1 MLLHT
6 FKNLTFQVYLQ
17 NSIAVSFGKKN
28 IIEARIGTGQFFAS
42 VPSIPNTYEP
52 FPVYQPFID
61 KVLLEKN
68 AKIIKWMLLISQ
80 C

>member
-17 NSIAVSFGKKN
+17 NSVAVLFGKKN
-28 IIEARIGTGQFFAS
+28 IIEAEIGTGQFFAS
-42 VPSIPNTYEP
+42 VPCTPNTYESLP
-52 FPVYQPFID
+52 MDQPCID

-68 AKIIKWMLLISQ
+68 AKIVKWMLLIS
-80 C
+80 